1 MAYSLGI
8 DGGGSKTDCVILDAA
23 GAVVGAGRGGA
34 SNPLR
39 VGFPVGF
46 DAVARSAAEAIAQA
60 KLHPRQISA
69 AVAGVAGAS
78 RRSVAR
84 KLLIYMV
91 EQFPVATVHVTTDL
105 EVALE
110 AAVGDGPGVVLVAVT
125 GSAAYGRNAAGETA
139 RAGGHG
145 PWIGDEGSACDIGRR
160 AVAAVARTRD
170 CGGTVSILAE
180 MIASALECPTWDD
193 LTERIAS
200 NPDEIFTRVFSVVV
214 EAAEAEDSTAREI
227 FFSAALELSRL
238 AMSVVRSLGLR
249 DQEFI
254 LAKAGGVF
262 GRSPTL
268 ETMLDSVLRS
278 GAPSAKISPLAV
290 SPAVGAARMAQRLA
304 GPLSARAA
312 HGSDD

>member
-1 MAYSLGI
+1 MPYSLGI

-23 GAVVGAGRGGA
+23 GAVIGAGRGGP

-39 VGFPVGF
+39 VGFSVAF

-84 KLLIYMV
+84 KLLIYLV

-105 EVALE
+105 EIALE
-110 AAVGDGPGVVLVAVT
+110 AAVGDGPGVVLVAGT
-125 GSAAYGRNAAGETA
+125 GSAAFGRNAAGETA

-145 PWIGDEGSACDIGRR
+145 PWIGDEGSAYDIGRR

-170 CGGTVSILAE
+170 SAGPVSILAE
-180 MIASALECPTWDD
+180 MIASALACPTWDD
-193 LTERIAS
+193 LTERIAE
-200 NPDEIFTRVFSVVV
+200 NPDELFIRVFSVVV

-227 FFSAALELSRL
+227 FFSAALELSSL

-249 DQEFI
+249 ESEFI

-268 ETMLDSVLRS
+268 EVMLDSVLRS
-278 GAPSAKISPLAV
+278 GAPAAKITTLAV

>member
-1 MAYSLGI
+1 MPYSLGI
-8 DGGGSKTDCVILDAA
+8 DGGGSKTDCVILNAA
-23 GAVVGAGRGGA
+23 GAVVGAGRGGP

-39 VGFPVGF
+39 VGFPVAF

-84 KLLIYMV
+84 KLLIFLV

-105 EVALE
+105 EIALE
-110 AAVGDGPGVVLVAVT
+110 AAVGDGPGVVLVAGT
-125 GSAAYGRNAAGETA
+125 GSAAFGRNAAGETA

-145 PWIGDEGSACDIGRR
+145 PWIGDGGSAYDIGRR
-160 AVAAVARTRD
+160 AVVAVARTRD
-170 CGGTVSILAE
+170 SAGPVSILAE
-180 MIASALECPTWDD
+180 MIASALACPTWDD
-193 LTERIAS
+193 LTERIAE
-200 NPDEIFTRVFSVVV
+200 NPDELFTRVFSVVV

-227 FFSAALELSRL
+227 FFSAALELSSL

-249 DQEFI
+249 ESEFI

-262 GRSPTL
+262 GRSSTL
-268 ETMLDSVLRS
+268 EAMLDSVLRS
-278 GAPSAKISPLAV
+278 GAPAAKITTLAV